1 MKNEKLIQKIE
12 KMKDKL
18 ELVEKF
24 ANKIPVCA
32 DYIINNEIVENKHN
46 KIGDKYKSIWFT
58 WGLNRGIY
66 DKKIRTITN
75 CELDYSSKTLTCVYI
90 NSIELYD
97 RNNKYGLEK
106 LADNVF
112 FYDKVNSTFYAT
124 DDELEP
130 LLEALNEWYIKALE
144 LACKDNKKDK
154 LEKLEK
160 EKQRIIDSCI

>member
-1 MKNEKLIQKIE
+1 MENEKLIQKIE
-12 KMKDKL
+12 KMKDKF

-32 DYIINNEIVENKHN
+32 DYIIDNEIVEYEHN

-66 DKKIRTITN
+66 DNKSRTVTN
-75 CELDYSSKTLTCVYI
+75 CELDYDGKTLTNIYI
-90 NSIELYD
+90 NTINIYD
-97 RNNKYGLEK
+97 RSDSYGLEK
-106 LADNVF
+106 LADNIF
-112 FYDKVNSTFYAT
+112 FYDKMNSTFYAT

-130 LLEALNEWYIKALE
+130 LLEALNDWYIEAKE
-144 LACKDNKKDK
+144 LACEDNKKDK

-160 EKQRIIDSCI
+160 EKQRIIDSCK